1 MTATTKFTSER
12 QSELRQALVDSF
24 LQIMGIESTTNYRAE
39 LNDSVNK
46 LFDEML
52 VKGGAECNFN
62 SLVERFVMTLIQ
74 TLITHPFAA
83 EERVNKVKEALEELV
98 SLSVYYN
105 MSTDKEEKNLC
116 NWKAW

>member
-1 MTATTKFTSER
+1 MGVEATTTYKT
-12 QSELRQALVDSF
+12 
-24 LQIMGIESTTNYRAE
+24 E

-74 TLITHPFAA
+74 TLITQPFATD
-83 EERVNKVKEALEELV
+83 ERVNKVKEALDELV
-98 SLSVYYN
+98 SLSV
-105 MSTDKEEKNLC
+105 
-116 NWKAW
+116 